1 MVKSQRKERA
11 RLVHL
16 GEGTRGWKDHSSKSW
31 GTQRSHGLL
40 LSPLHL
46 PSLLMCTYQDQSWDL
61 GKPHGWMLAW
71 ANDTPRKKYACSGV
85 TACRLAWWTTTDAIC
100 VFFGQRKHGVGMGV
114 NISSEPGQFYPSV
127 YIWQCLE
134 TFLIVMT
141 LWGGYWHLVSRGQ
154 GCFYRG
160 GKSNFPSILLSS
172 L

>member
-31 GTQRSHGLL
+31 GTQRSHALL

-100 VFFGQRKHGVGMGV
+100 VFFWTEKTWGRNECQYQFWTRAVLPLSVHLAMFGDIFDCHGGCVC
-114 NISSEPGQFYPSV
+114 E
-127 YIWQCLE
+127 WC
-134 TFLIVMT
+134 
-141 LWGGYWHLVSRGQ
+141 WHLVGKGH
-154 GCFYRG
+154 GCC
-160 GKSNFPSILLSS
+160 
-172 L
+172 